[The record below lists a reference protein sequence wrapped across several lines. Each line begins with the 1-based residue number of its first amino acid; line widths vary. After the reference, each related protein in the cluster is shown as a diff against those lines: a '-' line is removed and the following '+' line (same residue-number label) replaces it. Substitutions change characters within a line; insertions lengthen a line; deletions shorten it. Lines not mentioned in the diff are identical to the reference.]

1 MLIKKDPFKKQK
13 CNAELCP
20 ICHETAF
27 SVVNE
32 NAKIPCGTQ
41 NVGYRWTCTKCNSTY
56 EGETARKCNVRALE
70 HLKDLQ
76 KCKKNSP
83 LLKHLEV
90 SHPDGGA
97 KFECQTT
104 KRFLMPS
111 LVKLMRL

>member
-1 MLIKKDPFKKQK
+1 MLIRKDPFKKQK

-56 EGETARKCNVRALE
+56 EGETARKNNVRALE

-76 KCKKNSP
+76 KCKKNSR

-90 SHPDGGA
+90 YHQQKD
-97 KFECQTT
+97 
-104 KRFLMPS
+104 FLMPS